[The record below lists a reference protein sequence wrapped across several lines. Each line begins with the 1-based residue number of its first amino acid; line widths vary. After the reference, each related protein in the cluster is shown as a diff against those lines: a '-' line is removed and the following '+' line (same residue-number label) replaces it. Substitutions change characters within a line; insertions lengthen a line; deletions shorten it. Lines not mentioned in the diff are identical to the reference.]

1 MGSFYFH
8 FIWIPLLR
16 VSSRL
21 LVLSLAFRSVALT
34 QSPFS
39 LPCTHIRVLSHWRTI
54 IHCSELFSFLLVPS
68 CHTLSFFPAMPPW
81 LYPACDRHV
90 GPISSLEWVI
100 RFEVDHDKSL
110 STLNYLFRI
119 CVCVYN
125 DIIYVS
131 FILSIYFHCILYI
144 YIIYMFRICGIKIF
158 KCMPCFRNFH
168 EYQNIH
174 KGRLWGVDT

>member
-100 RFEVDHDKSL
+100 RFGVDHDKSL
-110 STLNYLFRI
+110 STLDYQFSSAF

-144 YIIYMFRICGIKIF
+144 YYLYVPHLWNKDFQMYALFQEF
-158 KCMPCFRNFH
+158 SWVP
-168 EYQNIH
+168 EYP
-174 KGRLWGVDT
+174 

>member
-39 LPCTHIRVLSHWRTI
+39 LPCTHIRVLSHCMEDDNSLLI
-54 IHCSELFSFLLVPS
+54 AILFPPHSILPYPLILS
-68 CHTLSFFPAMPPW
+68 CHAPW

-110 STLNYLFRI
+110 STFDYLFRI
-119 CVCVYN
+119 CLSVYTL
-125 DIIYVS
+125 IWFYVS
-131 FILSIYFHCILYI
+131 FILSIYFQCILYL
-144 YIIYMFRICGIKIF
+144 YYLYVPHLWNKDFQMYALFQEF
-158 KCMPCFRNFH
+158 SWVP
-168 EYQNIH
+168 EYP
-174 KGRLWGVDT
+174 

>member
-100 RFEVDHDKSL
+100 RFGVDHDKSL
-110 STLNYLFRI
+110 STLDYLFRI
-119 CVCVYN
+119 LRMCIQWYN
-125 DIIYVS
+125 LCFLY
-131 FILSIYFHCILYI
+131 FIHLLSL
-144 YIIYMFRICGIKIF
+144 YIIYILFICSAF
-158 KCMPCFRNFH
+158 V
-168 EYQNIH
+168 E
-174 KGRLWGVDT
+174 